1 MARRPRSHLAP
12 QLTLEWTE
20 SLRWEHL
27 PSEVRDELR
36 RGLREFLLCVADAER
51 RAKEVRD
58 E

>member
-1 MARRPRSHLAP
+1 MARRPRSHPAP

-36 RGLREFLLCVADAER
+36 RRLREFLLCVADAQR
-51 RAKEVRD
+51 RAEGAPD

>member
-1 MARRPRSHLAP
+1 MARRPRSHPTP
-12 QLTLEWTE
+12 QLALEWAE
-20 SLRWEHL
+20 PLRWETL